1 MKKIIIFITI
11 LFVSQTVYASQGF
24 IYNPDDSLVPNRVI
38 WGSLST
44 STIKAPA
51 TPAGCVKVFNPTI
64 AEGLVNYTTN
74 TFIVSYMWW
83 KWDGSG
89 FIEMSQA
96 DKDAIAA
103 NSLANSIASTHTS
116 AKANLTRFE
125 GMSLTVRAVIQ
136 IYFNEFN
143 RRREFDQDI
152 KVSVAAMKAAILD
165 GSTLGEIKTAVN
177 AIAIPDDVP
186 QATLQ
191 QFITLIENNID
202 ATEP

>member
-38 WGSLST
+38 WASLST
-44 STIKAPA
+44 STKKAP
-51 TPAGCVKVFNPTI
+51 TPPIGYVKVFNPTVDAGI
-64 AEGLVNYTTN
+64 
-74 TFIVSYMWW
+74 IVDNRFAIPFSSL
-83 KWDGSG
+83 KWDGAK
-89 FIEMSQA
+89 IAEMSAGEKQA
-96 DKDAIAA
+96 IIDAQ
-103 NSLANSIASTHTS
+103 LATSIASTHTT

-152 KVSVAAMKAAILD
+152 KASVAAMKAAILD
-165 GSTLGEIKTAVN
+165 GATLGEIKTAVN
-177 AIAIPDDVP
+177 AIAIPDDVA
-186 QATLQ
+186 QATIE